1 MKNVPHY
8 YDGPDILLRIRGAR
22 KWARCVYV
30 CVPVTV
36 CITGVYLGGAER
48 EHSAGAIV
56 QVQPWV
62 LRHCWLS
69 WVKSVNL
76 EQCPPSG
83 KSLSNVKSS
92 LAGVPYLSWLD
103 FRTES
108 ATIFLSSFISPQKL
122 YMVSFLVK
130 PKWLQIIPQSW
141 GVRIGFWWMK
151 LSCKAL
157 ITLEVADAT
166 SEVGGTCERRWGLDI
181 YDALWR
187 KMTARQ
193 GKGQRMG
200 VVRKEWEGA
209 SLGEGK
215 TPYLTRRKGLK

>member
-1 MKNVPHY
+1 M
-8 YDGPDILLRIRGAR
+8 LRVRGAR
-22 KWARCVYV
+22 KWTRWVYV
-30 CVPVTV
+30 SVPVSV
-36 CITGVYLGGAER
+36 CITGLCLGCAER

-62 LRHCWLS
+62 PSHYWMS
-69 WVKSVNL
+69 WVKSVNP
-76 EQCPPSG
+76 EQCPPSR

-92 LAGVPYLSWLD
+92 LAGVPYFSWLD

-108 ATIFLSSFISPQKL
+108 ATIFLSSFIAPQIL

-151 LSCKAL
+151 LSCRVL
-157 ITLEVADAT
+157 ITLDVADAT
-166 SEVGGTCERRWGLDI
+166 SEVGGTCERRWGL
-181 YDALWR
+181 YDALRR

-200 VVRKEWEGA
+200 VVRKECKGA

-215 TPYLTRRKGLK
+215 TPYLTRREGLK